1 MSVNQAAQQL
11 LEIVQNQRIRGEEPG
26 TQGPKRV
33 LIFPTAALRY
43 IHDTSSHT
51 HAHPT
56 TPTTTTNEARVRVF
70 ALYFFLSF
78 FKSILT

>member
-33 LIFPTAALRY
+33 LILPTAALRCVHG
-43 IHDTSSHT
+43 ITSHT
-51 HAHPT
+51 HTAHH
-56 TPTTTTNEARVRVF
+56 RRQHH
-70 ALYFFLSF
+70 
-78 FKSILT
+78 